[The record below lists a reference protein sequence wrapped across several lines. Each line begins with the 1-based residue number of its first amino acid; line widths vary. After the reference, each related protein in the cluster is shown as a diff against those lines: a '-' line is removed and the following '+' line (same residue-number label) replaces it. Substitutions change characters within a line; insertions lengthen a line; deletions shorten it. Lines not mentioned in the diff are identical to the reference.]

1 MHEKASGN
9 TMKPHIVIR
18 RMGAGYAVEIYRSR
32 GAAYF
37 TARTCEFSTM
47 REAVGLALALI
58 GRGA

>member
-1 MHEKASGN
+1 
-9 TMKPHIVIR
+9 MKPHIVIR
-18 RMGAGYAVEIYRSR
+18 RMGAGYAVEVYRSR
-32 GAAYF
+32 EAPRF